1 MYMSNSLWRSFSRTR
16 VWQPRCHLGNYYAEQ
31 IGHQL
36 STLLSTMRGIENARD
51 LPTIIQVEASITWSN
66 KEDQENQHLSVT
78 VGTALETAVADV
90 TTAFLNKYHRS
101 SFDLPLFLH
110 NEVDEYTISINVDL
124 LLS

>member
-1 MYMSNSLWRSFSRTR
+1 
-16 VWQPRCHLGNYYAEQ
+16 
-31 IGHQL
+31 
-36 STLLSTMRGIENARD
+36 MRGIENARD